1 MQLDYVPEQQDFY
14 NDDENDGPHDTTR
27 MMPLHSAQAI
37 YHEKNKTLGQ
47 KAM

>member
-1 MQLDYVPEQQDFY
+1 MMKMR
-14 NDDENDGPHDTTR
+14 HHMTTR

-47 KAM
+47 KTM

>member
-1 MQLDYVPEQQDFY
+1 
-14 NDDENDGPHDTTR
+14 

-47 KAM
+47 KAMWKDAG